1 MSIIR
6 QRTQLVHGFTMRL
19 SLILSVLFVLYAST
33 HCDSSNQNNGKDG
46 ALTIVESTDDDVEEG
61 I

>member
-1 MSIIR
+1 M
-6 QRTQLVHGFTMRL
+6 HGFTMRL